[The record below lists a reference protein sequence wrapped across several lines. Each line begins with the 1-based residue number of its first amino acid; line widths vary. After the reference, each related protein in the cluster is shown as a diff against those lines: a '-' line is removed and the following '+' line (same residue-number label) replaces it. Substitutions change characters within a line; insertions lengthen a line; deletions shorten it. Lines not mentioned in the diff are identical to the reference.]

1 MTGIADLIRQADER
15 IRVQVNVAAG
25 LAEAAAEAR
34 VDTAQGP
41 DEALKA
47 ARKALAERK
56 HALDAAQRGVWQLDS
71 AIAHLFQVLPF
82 LADNWERE
90 RARLQLAIAANPL
103 DGLADWLNYWFAAAS
118 SRRLDALRRLQSGV
132 ALPSD
137 FDDITSRLSTV
148 LSALAADDWLP
159 CRDILLTGAAGVRV
173 GSREIP
179 DRPGT
184 AGREP
189 DQSVRENLRLLA
201 ARLALRNGL
210 PGQAEDMLPVDGQQT
225 GVRAEQRLAARLA
238 LRSRAARLGGRSTE
252 AESLLGQAR
261 DLDPRD
267 LDVTVESIAQERQR
281 GDLDGAMDD
290 ARAAVEALLSLSDIE
305 GDIGPLLNPA
315 AELWL
320 ALAERARDEGDREQ
334 ARGILDRAAAA
345 AARGDHEIAAGVEE
359 LRATV
364 AQSAVDGRRAAL
376 FAGQLRTTAGELERA
391 RRDYEAA
398 AGGDPPADAEE
409 ARVQVAAQLCL
420 ADVIVALSRQ
430 RPSREVEKE
439 LDGTLSRL
447 LETQRQADLS
457 GTEFWSYLTESDLRS
472 QLSRVPGRA
481 DRHFQEW
488 AALLAAARA
497 VALQPDRVRSWLT
510 LADAAMTRD
519 LYRVAETAAE
529 HALEMRQD
537 DVTRAGYARAL
548 INTGRYAEARDQL
561 GPAGAARGPGDAW
574 RQCARGLIALRLG
587 KADEAVR
594 HFRGTR
600 IDPAWIWAWHSFI
613 CALVIMGDL
622 PFARQTSEEL
632 MRVISD
638 RRGERSWLVAAAFDA
653 RLRGQLDVAGTHV
666 DLLSRMTGP
675 DDVKV
680 LRETAQTRILSGDQK
695 DQKEGWDLLARALC
709 ADPRPARVDVWERE
723 DGPVL
728 AALAAEQG
736 RELEVPAEIAW
747 LLSHLSDQP
756 HPGNPVAEL
765 HRAAM
770 AAAVA
775 GSLPQAA
782 QAARL
787 TEAVLRAATQ
797 AEGPELARLLDR
809 VSDEDGYRTEA
820 LSLHRFRQRAG
831 HEDGAATA
839 IKRGPGSE
847 LSASSRPAV
856 QLRLPASWLAAD
868 SGRAR
873 DVHKR
878 ELLDWARHSA
888 ELFPA
893 ADLEPA
899 GYQILSGDTVRASGL
914 IDPAFRYCSNRA
926 RALLPERSRASAWIA
941 VTAHDVGIPADL
953 LTGDDTLAVLLTRP
967 AIEVI
972 AAKYYQVISDLR
984 IRRPAPPGTPSW
996 LQSLDPVYAPP
1007 LTLQTLARRISDL
1020 HGRPAGTSEDDWHMA
1035 ERLLRQFTEEAAYF
1049 CWINR
1054 GRLLF
1059 GDAMADWADAERQLD
1074 STLLSAVDGR
1084 VLGEVVAEDARSPG
1098 WSPPDM

>member
-1 MTGIADLIRQADER
+1 
-15 IRVQVNVAAG
+15 
-25 LAEAAAEAR
+25 
-34 VDTAQGP
+34 
-41 DEALKA
+41 
-47 ARKALAERK
+47 
-56 HALDAAQRGVWQLDS
+56 

-159 CRDILLTGAAGVRV
+159 CRDILLTGAAGARV
-173 GSREIP
+173 GSQEIP

-320 ALAERARDEGDREQ
+320 ALAERARDAGEREQ
-334 ARGILDRAAAA
+334 
-345 AARGDHEIAAGVEE
+345 
-359 LRATV
+359 
-364 AQSAVDGRRAAL
+364 
-376 FAGQLRTTAGELERA
+376 A

-587 KADEAVR
+587 K
-594 HFRGTR
+594 
-600 IDPAWIWAWHSFI
+600 
-613 CALVIMGDL
+613 
-622 PFARQTSEEL
+622 
-632 MRVISD
+632 
-638 RRGERSWLVAAAFDA
+638 
-653 RLRGQLDVAGTHV
+653 
-666 DLLSRMTGP
+666 
-675 DDVKV
+675 
-680 LRETAQTRILSGDQK
+680 
-695 DQKEGWDLLARALC
+695 
-709 ADPRPARVDVWERE
+709 
-723 DGPVL
+723 
-728 AALAAEQG
+728 
-736 RELEVPAEIAW
+736 
-747 LLSHLSDQP
+747 
-756 HPGNPVAEL
+756 
-765 HRAAM
+765 
-770 AAAVA
+770 
-775 GSLPQAA
+775 
-782 QAARL
+782 
-787 TEAVLRAATQ
+787 
-797 AEGPELARLLDR
+797 
-809 VSDEDGYRTEA
+809 
-820 LSLHRFRQRAG
+820 
-831 HEDGAATA
+831 
-839 IKRGPGSE
+839 
-847 LSASSRPAV
+847 
-856 QLRLPASWLAAD
+856 
-868 SGRAR
+868 
-873 DVHKR
+873 
-878 ELLDWARHSA
+878 
-888 ELFPA
+888 
-893 ADLEPA
+893 
-899 GYQILSGDTVRASGL
+899 
-914 IDPAFRYCSNRA
+914 
-926 RALLPERSRASAWIA
+926 
-941 VTAHDVGIPADL
+941 
-953 LTGDDTLAVLLTRP
+953 
-967 AIEVI
+967 
-972 AAKYYQVISDLR
+972 
-984 IRRPAPPGTPSW
+984 
-996 LQSLDPVYAPP
+996 
-1007 LTLQTLARRISDL
+1007 
-1020 HGRPAGTSEDDWHMA
+1020 
-1035 ERLLRQFTEEAAYF
+1035 
-1049 CWINR
+1049 
-1054 GRLLF
+1054 
-1059 GDAMADWADAERQLD
+1059 
-1074 STLLSAVDGR
+1074 
-1084 VLGEVVAEDARSPG
+1084 
-1098 WSPPDM
+1098 